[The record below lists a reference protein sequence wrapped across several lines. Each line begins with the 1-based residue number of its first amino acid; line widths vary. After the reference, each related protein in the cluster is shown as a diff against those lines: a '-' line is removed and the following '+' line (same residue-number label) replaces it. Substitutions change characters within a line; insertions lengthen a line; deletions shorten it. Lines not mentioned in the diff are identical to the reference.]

1 MLAVIR
7 LGEKPGAVAI
17 ALMVVLDEIA
27 IGLTYLGEE
36 VVGVLPSVV

>member
-1 MLAVIR
+1 
-7 LGEKPGAVAI
+7 
-17 ALMVVLDEIA
+17 MVVLDEIA

>member
-1 MLAVIR
+1 MAVVIR
-7 LGEKPGAVAI
+7 LGEKPGAAAI
-17 ALMVVLDEIA
+17 VLTVVVDAIA